1 MSRRRDGMPIRIFI
15 ADDDAV
21 IRGLVRR
28 IVEEHSEW
36 LVCGEAENGFDAVAQ
51 VRQLAPDVVVMDLA
65 MPRMNGIQAA
75 REISMALPELPM
87 LLLTV
92 QQVEKELAHEARHA
106 GFRGAVSKST
116 GAEVIRAIEAL
127 LRNGTY
133 FAVDGTA
140 SVA

>member
-1 MSRRRDGMPIRIFI
+1 MLHRQNGMPIRIFI
-15 ADDDAV
+15 ADDDSV

-28 IVEEHSEW
+28 VIEEHSDW

-51 VRQLAPDVVVMDLA
+51 VKQLAPDIVVMDLA

-75 REISMALPELPM
+75 REISRALPDLPM

-92 QQVEKELAHEARHA
+92 QQVEKELAYEARHA

-116 GAEVIRAIEAL
+116 GAEVIKGIEAL
-127 LRNGTY
+127 IRHDTY
-133 FAVDGTA
+133 FAVEGTA